1 MPRNR
6 PRPQHPQTC
15 RGTPASQASPV
26 VRAAVPHRTTT
37 EGRTIAKSV
46 HLKHTIRTER
56 SPKSSWPTTGKQ
68 RATSCKA
75 LIPTGQPH
83 MTVVQVVQCSRCM
96 TKRNIACAPLAK
108 ALGPVQGCIHVEE
121 WRLFLTYT
129 KALYELASH

>member
-46 HLKHTIRTER
+46 HLKHTIRTEVTKIILAHNWEA
-56 SPKSSWPTTGKQ
+56 KSHKLQGPHSNGTATYDCCTGCTMLKMYDQ
-68 RATSCKA
+68 AKHC
-75 LIPTGQPH
+75 L
-83 MTVVQVVQCSRCM
+83 C
-96 TKRNIACAPLAK
+96 PLAK

>member
-46 HLKHTIRTER
+46 HLKHTIRTEVTKIILAHNWEAQSHKLQGPHSNGTATYDCCTGCTMLKMYDQAKHCLCPTSQ
-56 SPKSSWPTTGKQ
+56 SPGSGA
-68 RATSCKA
+68 RLHSCGGMAPISNLHK
-75 LIPTGQPH
+75 G
-83 MTVVQVVQCSRCM
+83 TV
-96 TKRNIACAPLAK
+96 
-108 ALGPVQGCIHVEE
+108 
-121 WRLFLTYT
+121 
-129 KALYELASH
+129 